1 MSRPVLERIVFGEGL
16 DLVVFQIGARHDAE
30 LVAGPEERDR
40 DHQGAGELECVV
52 LGGIKGKILRHLK
65 APSSE
70 RANPARWLRQ
80 CPTLVAITA
89 KGIAQ
94 AAAAC

>member
-30 LVAGPEERDR
+30 FVARPEERDR

-52 LGGIKGKILRHLK
+52 LGEGKILLHLE